1 MSYREETQSIYEEI
15 AIVNS
20 KLAEIEKSIDQMPK
34 GRAAFA
40 HSQPQVALRD
50 ERGEL
55 YIWVFWGIALFGG
68 GGLLLALWGVVLVA
82 EYRQHIGASI
92 CIVGALLLLAAARLA
107 WLALPRRTVN
117 PRRAEIIELV
127 SRAHAHAKKSLGPTD
142 GLTMLLERALRSVG
156 SSERDRWDY
165 FHVIE
170 LSKESAIAM
179 AENALHWFHT
189 LRQPDEPT

>member
-1 MSYREETQSIYEEI
+1 MSYREETQSIHEEI
-15 AIVNS
+15 AVVNT
-20 KLAEIEKSIDQMPK
+20 KLAEIEKSIGQMPK

-40 HSQPQVALRD
+40 HHQPQVALRD
-50 ERGEL
+50 ERGGL
-55 YIWVFWGIALFGG
+55 YIWVFWGIGFFLFSGLLVAMFGALF
-68 GGLLLALWGVVLVA
+68 LSEHKQW
-82 EYRQHIGASI
+82 IGASL
-92 CIVGALLLLAAARLA
+92 CIVGALLLLASARLA

-142 GLTMLLERALRSVG
+142 GLTRLLEMALRSVG

-170 LSKESAIAM
+170 LSKEAAIAM